1 MKKTLKITW
10 ITLASIVGVVILT
23 AVLALYLVLTPKRV
37 TSLVNKYAPD
47 FVTCGFSLEKAEI
60 TIFKTFPDVGIEIHN
75 LVLENPM
82 EDSPSDTLA
91 AINSFVVSVDAKKLL
106 KENAIVVKPCTMEGG
121 FANIFIDKDGKT
133 NFDIVPPSEEETEE
147 EEESTAWEISLNN
160 IDFKDINVIYT
171 DLSQDIKAN
180 IDGFSFFVN
189 GKMKGMDDMTLNMK
203 MNIENLA
210 AKIDSDST
218 KMDCTAQEIKM
229 DGNIKTA
236 DNETYLGNIIFGLD
250 ELCYSNIIDTQFVK
264 IKQSS
269 FSYDGAIKQMQIVD
283 GKLSMTTML
292 DTLALADMSLDKKIS
307 LNFFTD
313 LLFDSEKMNAVIREG
328 HLAVNNA
335 ALDFS
340 GTADMG
346 DSLRMPV
353 NIDIATNEWVIEDLI
368 ALVPA
373 QFASPLSG
381 ITVTGKTDFN
391 AHIEG
396 VYSDEM
402 LPDVAADFNLKNV
415 YASAKDMLPYPV
427 RNVNV
432 QLHADYIE
440 SGRLNVTVS
449 KCGGEMK
456 DSKISL
462 SGRVN
467 DVLGEMLCDLTLNT
481 NVNIDD
487 VKSYIPEDIKAHG
500 KISGNVK
507 IKGKKDDFVNMDLM
521 RTNIDGKL
529 TAANLDVIYFD
540 TITLKTNSM
549 SMGFTVPNNGDEV
562 IENSLARV
570 VIGCDNCDAAVRNM
584 TDVALNDFSLD
595 ASISNVM
602 DSTSQ
607 LAALADFSWNKVNG
621 TFNDMDFCS
630 QNASGTAM
638 LLPQNGIDNYIAVYT
653 GDSLSFKMSGL
664 DFATETLSLNAFA
677 INDSTKTDIFEQFDP
692 IVDFSLDN
700 AHIEMDGLKEPAD
713 IQALK
718 IKYDKD
724 GLVINEGKMRLGR
737 SDFALNGKLAGIPD
751 YIRENDLLYG
761 QLDFTSDYTDVNEI
775 LNIVSG
781 LGSDETTASESVSND
796 TVSDSEP
803 TSPFIVP
810 VGSYIVLN
818 ANIKKASA
826 LNMEVEDIRGGITV
840 KDGTL
845 LIQDVGF
852 TSNAAKMLLT
862 AMYKSPKPTHLY
874 AGVDFHLLDIDIAEM
889 IRIVPALDTVLPMLK
904 SFAGK
909 GEFHIAAEVNMKSDY
924 TPKYSTLLGSCSIKG
939 NDLVIL
945 DEDTYHTMA
954 KYLMFKYKDR
964 NKIDSLSV
972 EIVAKGNDVDVYPFL
987 VTMDK
992 YSFKLEGR
1000 HRLDMTFNYSA
1011 KGISPGF
1018 ISHFGV
1024 KVRDK
1029 GESFKWKPTFSLRR
1043 NKFQNQKSKNLDD
1056 IQEKFRR
1063 LVQKNAQDNI
1073 EKYYKHFE

>member
-1 MKKTLKITW
+1 M
-10 ITLASIVGVVILT
+10 T
-23 AVLALYLVLTPKRV
+23 AVVALYLVLTPKRV

-82 EDSPSDTLA
+82 EGSPSDTLA
-91 AINSFVVSVDAKKLL
+91 AINSFIVSVDAKKLL
-106 KENAIVVKPCTMEGG
+106 KGNAIVVKPCTMKGG
-121 FANIFIDKDGKT
+121 FANIFINKDGKN

-147 EEESTAWEISLNN
+147 EEESTAWEFSLNN
-160 IDFKDINVIYT
+160 IEFQDIDVVYT
-171 DLSQDIKAN
+171 DLSQNIEAN
-180 IDGFSFFVN
+180 INDFSFLVN
-189 GKMKGMDDMTLNMK
+189 GNMKSMDDMNASMNM
-203 MNIENLA
+203 NLGNLA
-210 AKIDSDST
+210 AKIDGDST
-218 KMDCTAQEIKM
+218 KMDCVVQGIKL

-236 DNETYLGNIIFGLD
+236 DNETYLGNVILGLD
-250 ELCYSNIIDTQFVK
+250 ELCYSNIIDNQFVK
-264 IKQSS
+264 IGQSC
-269 FSYDGAIKQMQIVD
+269 FSYDGAVRKMQIVD
-283 GKLSMTTML
+283 GKVSMTTML
-292 DTLALADMSLDKKIS
+292 DTMAFADISSDKKMSLS
-307 LNFFTD
+307 FATD
-313 LLFDSEKMNAVIREG
+313 LLFDSGKMNAVIREG
-328 HLAVNNA
+328 RLAINNA

-340 GTADMG
+340 GSVDMG
-346 DSLRMPV
+346 DSLKMPV
-353 NIDIATNEWVIEDLI
+353 NIDIESNEWVIEELI
-368 ALVPA
+368 ALVPV
-373 QFASPLSG
+373 QFASSLKG
-381 ITVTGKTDFN
+381 ITVTGETDFK

-396 VYSDEM
+396 VYSEGVI
-402 LPDVAADFNLKNV
+402 PDVAADFNLRNV
-415 YASAKDMLPYPV
+415 YASARDMLPHPV
-427 RNVNV
+427 KNVNV

-440 SGRLNVTVS
+440 NGRLNVTVGE
-449 KCGGEMK
+449 CGGEMK

-462 SGRVN
+462 SGKVN
-467 DVLGEMLCDLTLNT
+467 DVLGEMLCDLSVNT
-481 NVNIDD
+481 DVNIDD
-487 VKSYIPEDIKAHG
+487 VKSYIPDGIRADG
-500 KISGNVK
+500 KINGNVK
-507 IKGKKDDFVNMDLM
+507 VKGRKDDFVNMNLM
-521 RTNIDGKL
+521 RTKIDGKL
-529 TAANLDVIYFD
+529 TAANLDVTYFD

-549 SMGFTVPNNGDEV
+549 SMGFTVPNKGNEV

-570 VIGCDNCDAAVRNM
+570 VIGCDCCDAEVRNM
-584 TDVALNDFSLD
+584 ADVSLNDLYLD
-595 ASISNVM
+595 ASVSNVM
-602 DSTSQ
+602 DTASR
-607 LAALADFSWNKVNG
+607 LAALADFSWNKVGG

-653 GDSLSFKMSGL
+653 GDSLSFKMDGL
-664 DFATETLSLNAFA
+664 DFATESLSFNAFA
-677 INDSTKTDIFEQFDP
+677 INDSTKTDVFEQFDP

-700 AHIEMDGLKEPAD
+700 AHIELAGLKEPAD
-713 IQALK
+713 VQALN

-724 GLVINEGKMRLGR
+724 GLVINEGKMRLGN
-737 SDFALNGKLAGIPD
+737 SDFALSGKLAGIPD

-781 LGSDETTASESVSND
+781 LGSDETAESVPND
-796 TVSDSEP
+796 TVSDGDS
-803 TSPFIVP
+803 TGPFIVP

-826 LNMEVEDIRGGITV
+826 LNMEVEDVRGGITV

-845 LIQDVGF
+845 LVQDVGF
-852 TSNAAKMLLT
+852 TSNAARMLLT

-874 AGVDFHLLDIDIAEM
+874 AGIDFHLLDIDIAEM
-889 IRIVPALDTVLPMLK
+889 IRIMPTLDTVLPMLK

-909 GEFHIAAEVNMKSDY
+909 GEFHIAAEVNLKSDY

-954 KYLMFKYKDR
+954 KYLMFKHKDH

-987 VTMDK
+987 ITMDK

-1018 ISHFGV
+1018 VSHFGV

-1029 GESFKWKPTFSLRR
+1029 GDSFKWKPTFSLRR

-1063 LVQKNAQDNI
+1063 IVQKNAQDNI